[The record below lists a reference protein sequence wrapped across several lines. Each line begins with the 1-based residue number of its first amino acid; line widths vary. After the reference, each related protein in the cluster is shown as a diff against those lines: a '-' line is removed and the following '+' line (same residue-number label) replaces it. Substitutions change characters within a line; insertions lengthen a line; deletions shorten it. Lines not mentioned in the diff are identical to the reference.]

1 MKVRKYVIS
10 LFLILTFAAPAYCA
24 TKDTA
29 RLLILEGNAR
39 YSEEKFEEAIAE
51 YEKVLSMGYESG
63 PFYYN
68 LGNAYFK
75 HGELG
80 RAILNYLRAARLMPQ
95 EADLKANLN
104 YARSL
109 VKNGRVT
116 LGRNWYARLFFA
128 LADSFSLDSITF
140 VFMILYFTLALLV
153 ILAITKTGPGKVYLY
168 VNSALFAVLIIS
180 VSLFAIK
187 YKKEI
192 LEKEAVCVVER
203 SDSKFEPSIGGT
215 TFFTLNEGEP
225 ITVTASKK
233 DWVKIRRQDG
243 KQGWI
248 KRTDIDLL

>member
-1 MKVRKYVIS
+1 MLALAI
-10 LFLILTFAAPAYCA
+10 PAYCA
-24 TKDTA
+24 TEDTA

-39 YSEEKFEEAIAE
+39 YSEEEFEEAIAE

-63 PFYYN
+63 PLYYN

-80 RAILNYLRAARLMPQ
+80 RAILNYLRAAKLMPQ

-109 VKNGRVT
+109 VKNGRAAP
-116 LGRNWYARLFFA
+116 GKNWFAWLFFA

-140 VFMILYFTLALLV
+140 VSMVLYFTLALLV
-153 ILAITKTGPGKVYLY
+153 VLAITRAGPGKIYLY
-168 VNSALFAVLIIS
+168 INSALSIALIIS
-180 VSLFAIK
+180 LSLLAVK

-192 LEKEAVCVVER
+192 LQKEAVCVVER
-203 SDSKFEPSIGGT
+203 ADSKFEPSVSGT
-215 TFFTLNEGEP
+215 TFFTLSEGEP
-225 ITVTASKK
+225 VTIVASKK

-248 KRTDIDLL
+248 KRADIDLL